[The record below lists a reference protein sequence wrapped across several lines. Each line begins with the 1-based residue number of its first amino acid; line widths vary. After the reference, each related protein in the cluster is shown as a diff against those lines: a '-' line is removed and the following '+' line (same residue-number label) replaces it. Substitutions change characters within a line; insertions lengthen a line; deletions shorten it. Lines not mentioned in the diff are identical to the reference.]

1 MLRHAVLPC
10 RVSYSAY
17 AGAASTNSVGVW
29 GGCRAGVN
37 WELGVQCACGVVS
50 KRLGAARQAE
60 AAPWPAAA
68 HAVGCCS
75 LPHPSLTSGILCMFH
90 FRGLEVHQDGKSKFQ
105 CVELVPSALCIH
117 VDV

>member
-50 KRLGAARQAE
+50 ERLGAARQADSRACQRLASRRLKQRLGQQQLMLLV
-60 AAPWPAAA
+60 AAVCHTLA
-68 HAVGCCS
+68 
-75 LPHPSLTSGILCMFH
+75 
-90 FRGLEVHQDGKSKFQ
+90 
-105 CVELVPSALCIH
+105 
-117 VDV
+117 